1 MHLKTAIVSALL
13 VTIAWV
19 STATADVSKTY
30 LPPKDYTG
38 DLYVVVTVDGL
49 HNWQPNFSIVCGPW
63 IGTGSATSAA
73 SNKYALKFK
82 KTQRDQV
89 PFTVY
94 APDGSTFGPLAGGNY
109 AGWGSSTI
117 TLNWRAR

>member
-1 MHLKTAIVSALL
+1 MSSRTAIVSVLL
-13 VTIAWV
+13 VALAWA
-19 STATADVSKTY
+19 SIATAEVSKTY
-30 LPPKDYTG
+30 VPPRDYTG
-38 DLYVVVTVDGL
+38 DLYVVVTVDGG
-49 HNWQPNFSIVCGPW
+49 HNWQPNFSIVWGPW
-63 IGTGSATSAA
+63 IGTGTTATAA

-94 APDGSTFGPLAGGNY
+94 APDGSSFSLLSSSNN

-117 TLNWRAR
+117 TLAWRAR